1 MTISMVDEGRTGST
15 AFSGQ
20 KGNAGVEIAQ
30 DEANALPAVNPT
42 RIKVIGAGGG
52 GSSAVNRMIEGG
64 LSNVEFIVVN
74 TDLQALRLSKAT
86 VRLGIGEKVTRG
98 LGAGGKP
105 EIGEKAALEDRD
117 AIEEALRGADM
128 VFVTSGMGGGT
139 GTGAAPVIAQIA
151 RDMGALTVG
160 VVTKPFNFEGKVVS
174 RIAEEGLAKLR
185 QAVDTVIVIPNQNL
199 TKIVERRTPIREAF
213 RMADEVL
220 RQGVQGISDLITV
233 PGEINIDFADV
244 RTVMEGKGDAIMGIG
259 FATGDNRAVEAASK
273 AVNNPLL
280 EDSRIEGAKNVL
292 VNVTGGEDF
301 SLIEYQEIV
310 DLITENA
317 DEDAHVITGFIINP
331 TMGDEV
337 RVTVIATGFIRA
349 DDISTRIVEAATGA
363 KPAVRSISGFA
374 SGSGAFASQS
384 NPAGPAPAIANPA
397 AKPAQPASASRNGG
411 DDANISMNEWERIFN
426 SVPQRGNR
434 NAGSE
439 ENTELDIP
447 TVLRD
452 RRYAGE
458 KSGA

>member
-1 MTISMVDEGRTGST
+1 MTIAMVDEGKTGSLV
-15 AFSGQ
+15 S
-20 KGNAGVEIAQ
+20 KGTSHTEIAE
-30 DEANALPAVNPT
+30 DDSSALPTVNPT
-42 RIKVIGAGGG
+42 VIKVIGAGGG
-52 GSSAVNRMIEGG
+52 GSSAVNRMIDGG

-74 TDLQALRLSKAT
+74 TDLQALRLSKADIK
-86 VRLGIGEKVTRG
+86 LGIGEKVTRG

-105 EIGEKAALEDRD
+105 DIGEKAALEDRD
-117 AIEEALRGADM
+117 AIEDALRGADM

-151 RDMGALTVG
+151 RDLGALTVG

-174 RIAEEGLAKLR
+174 RIAEEGLQKLR

-199 TKIVERRTPIREAF
+199 TKIVERRTPIKEAF

-244 RTVMEGKGDAIMGIG
+244 RTIMEGKGDAIMGIG
-259 FATGDNRAVEAASK
+259 AATGDNRAVEAASK

-280 EDSRIEGAKNVL
+280 EDSRIEGAKNIL

-310 DLITENA
+310 DLITEKAN
-317 DEDAHVITGFIINP
+317 DDAHVITGFIIDP
-331 TMGDEV
+331 SMGDEV
-337 RVTVIATGFIRA
+337 RVTVIATGFARN
-349 DDISTRIVEAATGA
+349 DDVAARIVEAATASATPTLNVAKNPA
-363 KPAVRSISGFA
+363 KPMEVRKNDEG
-374 SGSGAFASQS
+374 
-384 NPAGPAPAIANPA
+384 
-397 AKPAQPASASRNGG
+397 
-411 DDANISMNEWERIFN
+411 NISQNEWERIFN
-426 SVPQRGNR
+426 SVPQRGTR
-434 NAGSE
+434 APGAD

-458 KSGA
+458 KPGV